1 MTKLRDKRLFLLDM
15 DGTIYIGDRLFD
27 GVPEFLRHVRAMGGR
42 YLFLTNNSSRGVE
55 GYMEKLRRMGIETT
69 RDDYLTSVDAT
80 VRYLRETLPGK
91 TCYVFGTDSFLA
103 QLDGAGI
110 PVTRDRE
117 QAEVLLCGFDTE
129 LTFQKLEDACILL
142 NRGVPFVAT
151 NPDWV
156 CPTWY
161 GSVPDCGSVC
171 HRHRPGAYGHRQ
183 AQAPDGS
190 AGYGA
195 HGLLPGADGAAGG
208 PAVHRRCLRRQRRH
222 RHRVRPVRRG
232 HHGGHRHLSD
242 PPHLGVSRH
251 RYPVPETGGDCMK
264 LNYKRTIFVG
274 FAFFLI
280 CSFWQAYDNTIPL
293 ILTNKFGM
301 SQAWSGVIMALDNVL
316 ALFMLPLFGAIS
328 DKHRGK
334 RGRRTPFIV
343 VGTLIAAVM
352 LIALSFVDNAQLRHL
367 SDVSAI
373 DDPAALEQI
382 YDRQANETLLTPSGD
397 KFVLSQKFTQEE
409 FIRIRSQ
416 VEQDGKTVTNPD
428 YTNYVVPARQA
439 CAWDATAKSP
449 ATLVFFIVLLLIV
462 LVSMA
467 VFRSPAVALMP
478 DVTLKPLR
486 SKANAVI
493 NLMGSAGGIL
503 VLALG
508 MVFATSAVRNSLM
521 SYTGYF
527 AVIAAIML
535 SALVIFM
542 LTVREKEWAYE
553 MQQQAVALGIEE
565 ETQEQEEA
573 AGGRK
578 LSVDE
583 VKSLIFLLLSIVLWF
598 FGYNAVTSKYSVYA
612 SNILHKDYNLT
623 LIIAQAAAIVS
634 YLPVGFIASKAGR
647 KKTILAGVV
656 MLTAAFTVAAFLNA
670 ESPTMLMNAMFAL
683 AGIAWATINVNSFPM
698 VVEMCSGGDVGK
710 YTGFYYTASMA
721 AQVATP
727 MLSGLLMDRFGMH
740 VLFPYAAVFTTLAFV
755 TMLFVRHGDS
765 KPQAKIGLEAL
776 DEMED

>member
-1 MTKLRDKRLFLLDM
+1 
-15 DGTIYIGDRLFD
+15 
-27 GVPEFLRHVRAMGGR
+27 
-42 YLFLTNNSSRGVE
+42 
-55 GYMEKLRRMGIETT
+55 
-69 RDDYLTSVDAT
+69 
-80 VRYLRETLPGK
+80 
-91 TCYVFGTDSFLA
+91 
-103 QLDGAGI
+103 
-110 PVTRDRE
+110 
-117 QAEVLLCGFDTE
+117 
-129 LTFQKLEDACILL
+129 
-142 NRGVPFVAT
+142 
-151 NPDWV
+151 
-156 CPTWY
+156 
-161 GSVPDCGSVC
+161 
-171 HRHRPGAYGHRQ
+171 
-183 AQAPDGS
+183 
-190 AGYGA
+190 
-195 HGLLPGADGAAGG
+195 
-208 PAVHRRCLRRQRRH
+208 
-222 RHRVRPVRRG
+222 
-232 HHGGHRHLSD
+232 
-242 PPHLGVSRH
+242 
-251 RYPVPETGGDCMK
+251 MK
-264 LNYKRTIFVG
+264 LNYKRIILVG

-280 CSFWQAYDNTIPL
+280 QAFWQAYDNTIPM

-301 SQAWSGVIMALDNVL
+301 SQAWSGAIMALDNVL

-328 DKHRGK
+328 DKHHSK
-334 RGRRTPFIV
+334 WGRRTPFIV

-352 LIALSFVDNAQLRHL
+352 LIALSFVDNAQLHHI
-367 SDVSAI
+367 SDVAAI
-373 DDPAALEQI
+373 DDPAALETI
-382 YDRQANETLLTPSGD
+382 YDREADETLLTPGGQ
-397 KFVLSQKFTQEE
+397 KFVLSRQFTKEEFTQ
-409 FIRIRSQ
+409 IRSQ
-416 VEQDGKTVTNPD
+416 ITVDGAAVTNPD
-428 YTNYVVPARQA
+428 YTNYVMPARQA

-449 ATLVFFIVLLLIV
+449 VTLVFFIALLLVI

-503 VLALG
+503 VLVLG
-508 MVFATSAVRNSLM
+508 MVFATSAVRNSLI

-535 SALVIFM
+535 AALVVFM
-542 LTVREKEWAYE
+542 LTVRENEWAAE
-553 MQQQAVALGIEE
+553 MQLQSVELGLEDK
-565 ETQEQEEA
+565 EEA
-573 AGGRK
+573 ATGERK

-623 LIIAQAAAIVS
+623 LIIAQAAAIIS
-634 YLPVGFIASKAGR
+634 YLPVGFIASKVGR

-656 MLTAAFTVAAFLNA
+656 MLTAAFTTASFMSA

-698 VVEMCSGGDVGK
+698 VVEMCSGGNVGK

-727 MLSGLLMDRFGMH
+727 MLSGLLMDRMGMH
-740 VLFPYAAVFTTLAFV
+740 VLFPYAAVFTALAFV

-765 KPQAKIGLEAL
+765 KPEVKRGLEAL

>member
-1 MTKLRDKRLFLLDM
+1 
-15 DGTIYIGDRLFD
+15 
-27 GVPEFLRHVRAMGGR
+27 
-42 YLFLTNNSSRGVE
+42 
-55 GYMEKLRRMGIETT
+55 
-69 RDDYLTSVDAT
+69 
-80 VRYLRETLPGK
+80 
-91 TCYVFGTDSFLA
+91 
-103 QLDGAGI
+103 
-110 PVTRDRE
+110 
-117 QAEVLLCGFDTE
+117 
-129 LTFQKLEDACILL
+129 
-142 NRGVPFVAT
+142 
-151 NPDWV
+151 
-156 CPTWY
+156 
-161 GSVPDCGSVC
+161 
-171 HRHRPGAYGHRQ
+171 
-183 AQAPDGS
+183 
-190 AGYGA
+190 
-195 HGLLPGADGAAGG
+195 
-208 PAVHRRCLRRQRRH
+208 
-222 RHRVRPVRRG
+222 
-232 HHGGHRHLSD
+232 
-242 PPHLGVSRH
+242 
-251 RYPVPETGGDCMK
+251 MK
-264 LNYKRTIFVG
+264 LNYKRIILVG

-280 CSFWQAYDNTIPL
+280 QAFWQAYDNTIPM

-301 SQAWSGVIMALDNVL
+301 SQAWSGAIMALDNVL

-328 DKHRGK
+328 DKHHSK
-334 RGRRTPFIV
+334 WGRRTPFIV

-352 LIALSFVDNAQLRHL
+352 LIALSFVDNAQLHHI
-367 SDVSAI
+367 SDVAAI
-373 DDPAALEQI
+373 DDPAALETI
-382 YDRQANETLLTPSGD
+382 YDREADETLLTPGGQ
-397 KFVLSQKFTQEE
+397 KFVLSRQFTKEEFTQ
-409 FIRIRSQ
+409 IRSQ
-416 VEQDGKTVTNPD
+416 ITVDGAAVTNPD
-428 YTNYVVPARQA
+428 YTNYVMPARQA

-449 ATLVFFIVLLLIV
+449 VTLVFFIALLLVI

-508 MVFATSAVRNSLM
+508 MVFATSAVRNSLI

-535 SALVIFM
+535 AALVVFM
-542 LTVREKEWAYE
+542 LTVRENEWAAE
-553 MQQQAVALGIEE
+553 MQQQSVELGLED
-565 ETQEQEEA
+565 QEEA
-573 AGGRK
+573 ATGERK

-583 VKSLIFLLLSIVLWF
+583 VRSLIFLLLSIVLWF

-623 LIIAQAAAIVS
+623 LIIAQAAAIIS
-634 YLPVGFIASKAGR
+634 YLPVGFIASRVGR

-656 MLTAAFTVAAFLNA
+656 MLTAAFTTASFMSA

-698 VVEMCSGGDVGK
+698 VVEMCSGGNVGK

-727 MLSGLLMDRFGMH
+727 MLSGLLMDRMGMH
-740 VLFPYAAVFTTLAFV
+740 VLFPYAAVFTALAFV

-765 KPQAKIGLEAL
+765 KPEAKLGLEAL